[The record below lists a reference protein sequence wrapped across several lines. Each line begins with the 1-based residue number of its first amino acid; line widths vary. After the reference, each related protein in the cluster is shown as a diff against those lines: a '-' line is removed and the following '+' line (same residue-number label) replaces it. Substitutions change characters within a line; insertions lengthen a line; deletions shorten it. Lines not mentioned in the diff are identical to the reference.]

1 MKWPGER
8 RQAEDRALSPF
19 DTTVDPYAAL
29 ARYSFVNY
37 TRLHVR
43 VDVPED
49 VQLPQEMLQ
58 RRAGTFVSLHKNG
71 DLRGCIGTIAPT
83 EPNIAQEII
92 SNAISACSRD
102 PRFPAVEESELP
114 EIVCSVDVLGAT
126 EPCAFE
132 DLDPQRYGVI
142 VTNGWRR
149 GLLLPNLE
157 GVDTADMQV
166 AIARRKAGIGR
177 DEPIELERFEVV
189 RHE

>member
-1 MKWPGER
+1 MRWPNER
-8 RQAEDRALSPF
+8 KAAGGNALTPF
-19 DTTVDPYAAL
+19 DTTLDPYVAL
-29 ARYSFVNY
+29 ARYSFDNY
-37 TRLHVR
+37 TRLHEH
-43 VDVPED
+43 VDVPD
-49 VQLPQEMLQ
+49 KVQLPQEMLH
-58 RRAGTFVSLHKNG
+58 RRAGTFVSLHENG

-83 EPNIAQEII
+83 ERNIAQEII

-102 PRFPAVEESELP
+102 PRFPPVEASELP
-114 EIVCSVDVLGAT
+114 RISCSVDVLGET
-126 EPCAFE
+126 EPCTF
-132 DLDPQRYGVI
+132 DQLDPQRYGVI

-177 DEPIELERFEVV
+177 DEPVELERFEVV